1 MRASNLTAV
10 FMAKTVPGTLVV
22 AAYNPA
28 AARKLKLIIGA
39 LWLASLALT
48 YIFCKN
54 TMTPGYAHTQAELAQ
69 AREEIVRLGS
79 DADTLKAEVAKFQRG
94 EQVAKEANGALQ
106 NSLDQRQQEIATL
119 RADLSFFQRFA
130 GGGNAEALGVQ
141 DITIEPTDNPRVFKY
156 AIAVSQNLKRGKI
169 ASGKLRFSVSGITDG
184 KPKRL
189 EMATLLGEQGASEL
203 KYAFKYFQ
211 LFNGTL
217 YLPEGFAA
225 GAIHARMIN
234 DDGEAA
240 DKEITWE
247 AAKKAAGEVTG

>member
-1 MRASNLTAV
+1 
-10 FMAKTVPGTLVV
+10 MAKTIPGTLVV

-28 AARKLKLIIGA
+28 AARKVKLIVGLIWGA
-39 LWLASLALT
+39 SIFAT
-48 YIFCKN
+48 YLYCKN
-54 TMTPGYAHTQAELAQ
+54 TMTPGFARTQTELGD
-69 AREEIVRLGS
+69 ARADIVRLGNE
-79 DADTLKAEVAKFQRG
+79 ADQLKGEVAKFQRG
-94 EQVAKEANGALQ
+94 EQVANEANGALQ
-106 NSLDQRQQEIATL
+106 NSIDQRQQEIASL

-141 DITIEPTDNPRVFKY
+141 DITVEPTDNPRVFKY
-156 AIAVSQNLKRGKI
+156 AIAVSQNLKRTKL
-169 ASGKLRFSVSGITDG
+169 ATGKLRFSVSGIAAG

-189 EMATLLGEQGASEL
+189 EMSVLLGENGASEL

-225 GAIHARMIN
+225 GAIKAQMVN
-234 DDGEAA
+234 EDGESA

-247 AAKKAAGEVTG
+247 AALKAAHEAAG

>member
-1 MRASNLTAV
+1 
-10 FMAKTVPGTLVV
+10 MAKTVPGTLVV

-28 AARKLKLIIGA
+28 AARKLKLVIAG
-39 LWLASLALT
+39 LWLASLVLS
-48 YIFCKN
+48 YMYCKH
-54 TMTPGYAHTQAELAQ
+54 TMTPGYAHTQGELAQ
-69 AREEIVRLGS
+69 AREEIVRLGG
-79 DADTLKAEVAKFQRG
+79 DADALKAEVAKFQRG
-94 EQVAKEANGALQ
+94 EQVAKEANSVLQ
-106 NSLDQRQQEIATL
+106 NSIDQRQQEIATL

-141 DITIEPTDNPRVFKY
+141 DITIEPTDSPRVFKY

-169 ASGKLRFSVSGITDG
+169 ATGKLRFSVSGISEG

-203 KYAFKYFQ
+203 KYEFKYFQ

-225 GAIHARMIN
+225 GAIKARMVN

-247 AAKKAAGEVTG
+247 AAKKAGGDVSSS

>member
-1 MRASNLTAV
+1 
-10 FMAKTVPGTLVV
+10 MAKTIPGTLVV
-22 AAYNPA
+22 ATYNPA
-28 AARKLKLIIGA
+28 AARKLKLIIVG
-39 LWLASLALT
+39 LWLATLVAT
-48 YIFCKN
+48 YMYCKN
-54 TMTPGYAHTQAELAQ
+54 TMTPGYAHTQGELAQ
-69 AREEIVRLGS
+69 AREEIVRLGANS
-79 DADTLKAEVAKFQRG
+79 DALKAEVAKFQRG
-94 EQVAKEANGALQ
+94 EQVAKEANTALQ
-106 NSLDQRQQEIATL
+106 NSIDQRQQEIATL

-169 ASGKLRFSVSGITDG
+169 ASGKLRFSVSGISDG

-189 EMATLLGEQGASEL
+189 EMAALLGEQGATEL
-203 KYAFKYFQ
+203 KYEFKYFQ

-225 GAIHARMIN
+225 GAIQARMLN

-247 AAKKAAGEVTG
+247 AAKKAAGEVVG

>member
-1 MRASNLTAV
+1 MS
-10 FMAKTVPGTLVV
+10 KTVPGTLVV

-28 AARKLKLIIGA
+28 AARKKKLLMLG
-39 LWLASLALT
+39 LWLASLAAV
-48 YIFCKN
+48 YIYCKN
-54 TMTPGYAHTQAELAQ
+54 TMTPGYARTQSELAQ
-69 AREEIVRLGS
+69 AREEIVRLGGNA
-79 DADTLKAEVAKFQRG
+79 DALKAEVAKFQRG
-94 EQVAKEANGALQ
+94 EQVSKEANSALQ
-106 NSLDQRQQEIATL
+106 NSIDQRQQEIATL

-169 ASGKLRFSVSGITDG
+169 ATGKLRFSVSGISQG

-189 EMATLLGEQGASEL
+189 EMAELLGEQGATEL
-203 KYAFKYFQ
+203 KYEFKYFQ

-225 GAIHARMIN
+225 GAIQARMIN

-247 AAKKAAGEVTG
+247 AAKKAAGEVIG

>member
-1 MRASNLTAV
+1 
-10 FMAKTVPGTLVV
+10 MAKTVPGTLVV

-28 AARKLKLIIGA
+28 AARKLKLIVGA
-39 LWLASLALT
+39 LWLATLAAT
-48 YIFCKN
+48 FIYCKN
-54 TMTPGYAHTQAELAQ
+54 TMTPGYARAQAELAQ
-69 AREEIVRLGS
+69 AHEEIVHLGGNA
-79 DADTLKAEVAKFQRG
+79 DALKAEVAKYQRG
-94 EQVAKEANGALQ
+94 EQVAKEANTALQ
-106 NSLDQRQQEIATL
+106 NSIDQRQQEIATL

-169 ASGKLRFSVSGITDG
+169 ASGKLRFSVSGISDG

-189 EMATLLGEQGASEL
+189 EMAALLGEQGATEL
-203 KYAFKYFQ
+203 KYEFKYFQ

-225 GAIHARMIN
+225 GAIQARMLN

-247 AAKKAAGEVTG
+247 AAKKAAGEVAS